1 MMAKKEHKK
10 PTFSQELTKERDIT
24 KLSVA
29 EAKQLHEL
37 GMDVDIT
44 QVEQD
49 QDGSKTILGRLI
61 RQVLK

>member
-1 MMAKKEHKK
+1 MSKKEHKK
-10 PTFSQELTKERDIT
+10 STFSQELTEERNIT
-24 KLSVA
+24 ELSVA

-44 QVEQD
+44 QVEQHR
-49 QDGSKTILGRLI
+49 DGSKTILGRLI